1 MACCRDILQDRRH
14 GRVRGRHHAVRARGG
29 PRGQR
34 RPGRRA
40 LPPGAPAAP
49 PPRALACGPVGA
61 GGVHGGRGHGR
72 ARRGLPRG
80 PPGRHPAHRLPP
92 RGPFAQRG
100 HGLQGG
106 DHPAHPRHLWSDGLL
121 RQGGGVPDWGAR
133 AGPLPRG
140 PLGLLGA
147 LDARGDHLQQRVLPP
162 AAGGEV
168 DPEEDAQGGEVDG
181 PRPVRGPQRRA
192 DDAALR
198 HGPRVGPRVPA
209 GGGGVRG
216 GRGAVLPRVRRRL
229 PEAPGI
235 GLQL

>member
-121 RQGGGVPDWGAR
+121 RQGSGVPDRGAR

-235 GLQL
+235 GVQV